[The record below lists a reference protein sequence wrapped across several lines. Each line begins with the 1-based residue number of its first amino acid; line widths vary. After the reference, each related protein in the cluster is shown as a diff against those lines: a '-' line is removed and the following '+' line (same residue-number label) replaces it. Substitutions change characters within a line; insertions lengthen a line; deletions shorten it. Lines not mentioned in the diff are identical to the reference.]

1 MAQLAHEQNLE
12 NQRQQGGAVTRN
24 MVGGGG
30 PYLAQASLQRAVGVG
45 YQLLDGNHVAA
56 SAGAAQHDAS
66 SAAADQLDGTKLL
79 RQNERMLHK
88 LCVTRRLSTL
98 MCDGFCATVSM
109 QRVT

>member
-12 NQRQQGGAVTRN
+12 NQRQQGGAATRN
-24 MVGGGG
+24 MGRGG

-79 RQNERMLHK
+79 RQNERMLQK
-88 LCVTRRLSTL
+88 WCVTRRFSTL
-98 MCDGFCATVSM
+98 MSEGLCATVSM
-109 QRVT
+109 ERVT